1 MTTTTEHSATR
12 DQNVPTTAGAA
23 RVTMKPAGAA
33 TGHVDGGWWPRSTDP
48 AGEFPGLIETLHAHV
63 GQVGRVVYNLDFW
76 EPVHRKLTV
85 AGRVVRFEGFH
96 TMNPHAVTAIGTDS
110 RRVTLLVVPPD
121 KPADVARAVLRTAA
135 APESTAS
142 IEDLLAVRTDRDHSG

>member
-1 MTTTTEHSATR
+1 
-12 DQNVPTTAGAA
+12 
-23 RVTMKPAGAA
+23 MKPAGTA

-48 AGEFPGLIETLHAHV
+48 VAEFPGLIETLHAHV
-63 GQVGRVVYNLDFW
+63 GQVGRVAYNLDFW

-96 TMNPHAVTAIGTDS
+96 AMNPHAVTAIGTDS

-121 KPADVARAVLRTAA
+121 KPPDVARAVLRTAA
-135 APESTAS
+135 DPESTAS
-142 IEDLLAVRTDRDHSG
+142 IDDLLAVRTDRDHSS